1 MTYPHD
7 PQNPYQQQV
16 PIVVG
21 PGYPMMPR
29 NNGMAIASM
38 CVSLAAIFTCYGAI
52 LIGPVGA
59 ILGHVSMREIN
70 RNPQAYT
77 NRAMALTGIIVGWVV
92 PALWVLFIT
101 FMILA
106 ATGVLGSGLQSSF
119 DD

>member
-1 MTYPHD
+1 MTYPYD
-7 PQNPYQQQV
+7 QNPYQQA
-16 PIVVG
+16 PMPYG

-59 ILGHVSMREIN
+59 ILGHVSLREIN
-70 RNPQAYT
+70 RNPKAYT
-77 NRAMALTGIIVGWVV
+77 NRSMALTGIIVGWVV
-92 PALWVLFIT
+92 PSLWLLFIT

-106 ATGVLGSGLQSSF
+106 ATGVLGTGIQSSF
-119 DD
+119 DN

>member
-1 MTYPHD
+1 MTYPYD

-16 PIVVG
+16 PIVG
-21 PGYPMMPR
+21 GHGYPQGPK

-77 NRAMALTGIIVGWVV
+77 NRSMALVGIIVGWVV
-92 PALWVLFIT
+92 PGLWALFIT

-106 ATGVLGSGLQSSF
+106 GTGVLGPDLY
-119 DD
+119 DWLND